1 MMNAKLPTLGEIA
14 EMKYVSLATFRKTGA
29 EVKTPVWIAGV
40 GDTLYVYTEAH
51 VGKVKRIRNNG
62 KARLAECDMRGKVL
76 GGFIDASARMVE
88 DKAESD
94 RAFAALKAKYGW
106 QMTIA
111 TVLSTIS
118 GKLKNRAVIALELV

>member
-1 MMNAKLPTLGEIA
+1 MNAKLPTLEEIA

-40 GDTLYVYTEAH
+40 GNTLYIYTEAH

-62 KARLAECDMRGKVL
+62 KARLAKCDLRGKVL
-76 GGFIDASARMVE
+76 GEFVDASARMVE
-88 DKAESD
+88 DTAEFD
-94 RAFAALKAKYGW
+94 RAFVALKAKYGW
-106 QMTIA
+106 QMTVA
-111 TVLSTIS
+111 TLLSTIS